1 MDYKFNM
8 TISSLFIAICGI
20 GWIIAYLEALRV
32 GFRDNSY
39 GIPFL
44 TLALNF
50 TWEAYYT
57 YQGYLVFGSH
67 VSTYVNCIWVLIDIG
82 ILYTYFR
89 YGHQEVKASKPL
101 FYAQAGVFLLAC
113 FILQHLVF
121 QKVGI
126 VNGALY
132 GGYFINFLMSFLF
145 VRMYFRRSDL
155 RGQSLLI
162 AIPKCIGTFSTTI
175 LFGIIGSKTA
185 GGVHE
190 PILYIGLII
199 FVTDL
204 VYITL
209 VARKRHLI
217 KTGVME

>member
-1 MDYKFNM
+1 M
-8 TISSLFIAICGI
+8 TVSSIFISLCGL
-20 GWIIAYLEALRV
+20 GWIIAYIEALRV
-32 GFRDNSY
+32 GFRDKSY

-50 TWEAYYT
+50 SWEVYYT

-67 VSTYVNCIWVLIDIG
+67 VSTYVNCFWVLLDVG
-82 ILYTYFR
+82 ILYTYFK
-89 YGHQEVKASKPL
+89 YGINEVKVGKVA
-101 FYAQAGVFLLAC
+101 FYSQGIAFLIVC
-113 FILQHLVF
+113 FVIQHVAF
-121 QKVGI
+121 QQLGI

-132 GGYFINFLMSFLF
+132 VGYLINFLMSFLF
-145 VRMYFRRSDL
+145 VRMYFRRPDL
-155 RGQSLLI
+155 KGQSLLI

-199 FVTDL
+199 VVTDL
-204 VYITL
+204 FYIYL
-209 VARKRHLI
+209 VTKKWRELRSMSK
-217 KTGVME
+217 KKF

>member
-1 MDYKFNM
+1 M
-8 TISSLFIAICGI
+8 TTSTLFIALCGL
-20 GWIIAYLEALRV
+20 GWIIAYIEALRV
-32 GFRDNSY
+32 GFRDKSY
-39 GIPFL
+39 GIPFI

-50 TWEAYYT
+50 TWEIYYT

-67 VSTYVNCIWVLIDIG
+67 VSTYVNCIWVLIDVG
-82 ILYTYFR
+82 IIYTYFK
-89 YGHQEVKASKPL
+89 YGHQEVKAGKAS
-101 FYAQAGVFLLAC
+101 FYLQSVVFLLAC
-113 FILQHLVF
+113 LILQHLAFEQLGV
-121 QKVGI
+121 

-145 VRMYFRRSDL
+145 VRMYFRRPDL

-175 LFGIIGSKTA
+175 LFGIIGSNTA

-209 VARKRHLI
+209 VARKRKLI
-217 KTGVME
+217 KTGLLK

>member
-1 MDYKFNM
+1 MSV
-8 TISSLFIAICGI
+8 SSLFIALCGL
-20 GWIIAYLEALRV
+20 GWIVAYIEALRV
-32 GFRDNSY
+32 GFRDKSY

-82 ILYTYFR
+82 ILYTYFK
-89 YGHQEVKASKPL
+89 YANQEVKAEKNTFYIQAIL
-101 FYAQAGVFLLAC
+101 FLTGCFLL
-113 FILQHLVF
+113 QHFAFLWL
-121 QKVGI
+121 GI

-132 GGYFINFLMSFLF
+132 VGYFINFLMSFLF
-145 VRMYFRRSDL
+145 VRMYLRRPDL
-155 RGQSLLI
+155 KGQSLLI

-190 PILYIGLII
+190 AILYIGLII

-204 VYITL
+204 IYIYL
-209 VARKRHLI
+209 LAKRMKSLKVAR
-217 KTGVME
+217 